1 MVLQIPNDVVGAAVT
16 FLLVFRVNTG
26 YERWWE
32 GRRTFREVVNHSRD
46 FARQVATHVSDF
58 YHAEK
63 MIRWV
68 MVSVLM
74 LKQHL
79 REESFVDEV
88 SPRTDERRPD
98 YFRIPISGQMIRA
111 MLELD
116 VCDLW

>member
-1 MVLQIPNDVVGAAVT
+1 MT

-46 FARQVATHVSDF
+46 IARQCATHISDF

-68 MVSVLM
+68 MVSVIM

-79 REESFVDEV
+79 REETFVDEV
-88 SPRTDERRPD
+88 HVRRVHESTLAPC
-98 YFRIPISGQMIRA
+98 FVPTRLMSEA
-111 MLELD
+111 AVELSNQ
-116 VCDLW
+116 LL

>member
-1 MVLQIPNDVVGAAVT
+1 MT

-46 FARQVATHVSDF
+46 FARQCATQISDF

-63 MIRWV
+63 MIRWI

-79 REESFVDEV
+79 REETFVDEV
-88 SPRTDERRPD
+88 SAED
-98 YFRIPISGQMIRA
+98 
-111 MLELD
+111 
-116 VCDLW
+116 DLALNVACINCVRCLAQLCLTLASPSTLSILNCSMH

>member
-1 MVLQIPNDVVGAAVT
+1 M
-16 FLLVFRVNTG
+16 FRVNTG

-46 FARQVATHVSDF
+46 FARQVASNVSDF

-79 REESFVDEV
+79 REEAFVDEV
-88 SPRTDERRPD
+88 NLLHNPL
-98 YFRIPISGQMIRA
+98 A
-111 MLELD
+111 A
-116 VCDLW
+116 VHV